1 MEKLQANRER
11 LLALANELLRLD
23 PDAVPGMRIYDLK
36 AHGDRFELLGE
47 WDVGDGAEE
56 TWVRA
61 RALYHT
67 IAEELSN
74 AYVLNE

>member
-23 PDAVPGMRIYDLK
+23 PDAVPGMCVYDLK
-36 AHGDRFELLGE
+36 ATGGRFELLGE
-47 WDVGDGAEE
+47 WDVGDGEE
-56 TWVRA
+56 EAWARA
-61 RALYHT
+61 RALYHA